1 MEHKCFKITIIL
13 ALVIIIFLPPA
24 GSVMAELRQEKPGR
38 PFYNVDREIT
48 IEGQI
53 EDIRLEQRYEKRA
66 SFLILQV
73 RDKNSGQIYEV
84 ETAPAWFFQVDFHQ
98 GEKIRLIGS
107 LAEVNGGQKK
117 LIMAREMRLQNQT
130 ITLRDRRGFPAW
142 SGGQGRQRKRGG

>member
-13 ALVIIIFLPPA
+13 ALAIAIFLPLA
-24 GSVMAELRQEKPGR
+24 GDQMAELGQERLGR
-38 PFYNVDREIT
+38 PFYNIDREIT

-53 EDIRLEQRYEKRA
+53 EDIRFEQRYEKRA

-73 RDKNSGQIYEV
+73 KDKISSEIYEV
-84 ETAPAWFFQVDFHQ
+84 ETAPAWFFQVDLHQ
-98 GEKIRLIGS
+98 GEKIRLVGS
-107 LAEVNGGQKK
+107 LVEVNGGRKK
-117 LIMAREMRLQNQT
+117 LIMAREMRVQNQT

>member
-1 MEHKCFKITIIL
+1 MEPERFKIKTIIIL
-13 ALVIIIFLPPA
+13 AMFSLFLLA
-24 GSVMAELRQEKPGR
+24 GEMQAGWPQARPGL
-38 PFYNVDREIT
+38 PYYNVDREIT

-53 EDIRLEQRYEKRA
+53 EDIRFEQRYEKRA
-66 SFLILQV
+66 SFLIMQV
-73 RDKNSGQIYEV
+73 KDKNSGEIYEV

-98 GEKIRLIGS
+98 GEKIRLVGS

>member
-1 MEHKCFKITIIL
+1 MELECFKIKTIIIL
-13 ALVIIIFLPPA
+13 AMFELFLLSGEMQA
-24 GSVMAELRQEKPGR
+24 GWLQARPGL
-38 PFYNVDREIT
+38 PYYNVDREIT

-98 GEKIRLIGS
+98 GEK
-107 LAEVNGGQKK
+107 
-117 LIMAREMRLQNQT
+117 NQT
-130 ITLRDRRGFPAW
+130 DWF
-142 SGGQGRQRKRGG
+142 SGRS

>member
-13 ALVIIIFLPPA
+13 ALAIAIFLPLA
-24 GSVMAELRQEKPGR
+24 GDQMAELGQERLGR
-38 PFYNVDREIT
+38 PFYNIDREIT

-53 EDIRLEQRYEKRA
+53 EDIRFEQRYEKRA

-73 RDKNSGQIYEV
+73 KDKISSEIYEV
-84 ETAPAWFFQVDFHQ
+84 ETAPAWFFQVDLHQ
-98 GEKIRLIGS
+98 GEKIRLVGS
-107 LAEVNGGQKK
+107 LVEVNGGQKK
-117 LIMAREMRLQNQT
+117 LIMAREMRVQNQT

>member
-1 MEHKCFKITIIL
+1 MELECFKIKTIIIL
-13 ALVIIIFLPPA
+13 AIFSLFLLAGEMQAGWPQARPGLPY
-24 GSVMAELRQEKPGR
+24 
-38 PFYNVDREIT
+38 YNVDREIT

-53 EDIRLEQRYEKRA
+53 EDIRFEQRYEKRA

-73 RDKNSGQIYEV
+73 KDKNSGEIYEV

-98 GEKIRLIGS
+98 GEKIRLVGS